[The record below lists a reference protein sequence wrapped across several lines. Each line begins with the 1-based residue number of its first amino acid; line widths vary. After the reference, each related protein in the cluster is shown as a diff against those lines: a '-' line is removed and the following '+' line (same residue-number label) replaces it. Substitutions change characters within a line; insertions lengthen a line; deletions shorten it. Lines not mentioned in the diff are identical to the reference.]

1 MIIHGSVEDIIFR
14 NEDNGYSVINI
25 DYNHS
30 LLTCVGKAVSVN
42 IGEEVELSGE
52 FVENAKFGK
61 QFAFS
66 TLAAVEPKS
75 KEGIKKYLASGLIDG
90 VGPATAEKIVEHF
103 GKDSLE
109 IISFAPIRLSEIR
122 GISKKKALSIGE
134 SFNEKRNVQNAV
146 MFLQKYNISL
156 TLSLKIFNFYKDRT
170 VSIVSENPYRLVE
183 DIDGIGFLTADKIAI
198 SMGIPSDSDFRVRAG
213 ILHVLG
219 DASDKNGHTYLPKDT
234 LLESIKELLKIDE
247 VVLNKLFEEEL
258 EKLQIESRI
267 KVFELKD
274 EECVCLKTFYFMESS
289 IAGKLIL
296 SDLSELDTQ
305 VDVETEIKEYERINK
320 IVLHDTQKEAIKSA
334 VKGQVTVITGGPGTG
349 KTTIVKCI
357 LSCCKNYTNKI
368 YLLAPTGR
376 ASKRLTETCRYE
388 ASTIHR
394 ALEVTYKDG
403 EKPVFKYNEKNKLR
417 ADVVIVDEMSMVDV
431 YLFSS
436 LLRALPSTCKLIL
449 VGDKDQLPSV
459 GAGNVLRDIIESKV
473 INTVKLTHIYRQDD
487 KSLIV
492 SNAHLINEGKMPD
505 LTNKSNDF
513 FYENRQDLDN
523 MFETVVDLVT
533 RRLPKYAMCDSSDIQ
548 VLCAMRSGI
557 CGVENLN
564 RRLQELIN
572 PPSLKKREIVFET
585 RTLREGD
592 KVMQVINDY
601 DLKWTKVY
609 DDGRIEEGEGIFNGD
624 MGKIIKIDY
633 QTSEATVWFDD
644 DRMAVYSKVQASE
657 LFVCYATTIHKSQ
670 GSEFDVVV
678 VPVVSGAPNIVT
690 RNLLYTAVTRA
701 KKIVV
706 LVGPKKNIL
715 RMIYNNNITR
725 RYTMLGELLKL
736 QKQKAENIYGE

>member
-1 MIIHGSVEDIIFR
+1 MVISGSVEDIIFR

-25 DYNHS
+25 DYNHT
-30 LLTCVGKAVSVN
+30 LLTCVGRAVSVN
-42 IGEEVELSGE
+42 IGEEVELTGE

-66 TLAAVEPKS
+66 TLTTVEPKS

-90 VGPATAEKIVEHF
+90 VGPATAEKIVDAF

-109 IISFAPIRLSEIR
+109 IISFATIRNREIKR
-122 GISKKKALSIGE
+122 ISKKKALEIGE

-156 TLSLKIFNFYKDRT
+156 TLSLKIFNIYKEKT
-170 VSIVSENPYRLVE
+170 VDIVSSNPYKLVE
-183 DIDGIGFLTADKIAI
+183 DIDGIGFLTADKIAV
-198 SMGIPSDSDFRVRAG
+198 SMGIRPDSDFRVRAG
-213 ILHVLG
+213 ILHVLT
-219 DASDKNGHTYLPKDT
+219 DSADKNGHTYLPKEELFESV
-234 LLESIKELLKIDE
+234 LLLLKVDE
-247 VVLNKLFEEEL
+247 VMLRKLFEEEL
-258 EKLQIESRI
+258 ENLQIESKI
-267 KVFELKD
+267 KVFELKGRD
-274 EECVCLKTFYFMESS
+274 CVCLKNFYFMESS

-296 SDLSELDTQ
+296 SDLSATSVS
-305 VDVETEIKEYERINK
+305 VDVEEEIKEYERINK
-320 IVLHDTQKEAIKSA
+320 IVLHSTQKDAIRSA
-334 VKGQVTVITGGPGTG
+334 VTGQVTVITGGPGTG

-368 YLLAPTGR
+368 FLLAPTGR
-376 ASKRLTETCRYE
+376 ASKRLTETCNYE

-394 ALEVTYKDG
+394 ALEVTYKEG

-459 GAGNVLRDIIESKV
+459 GAGNVLRDIIESGV
-473 INTVKLTHIYRQDD
+473 ITTVKLTHIYRQDD

-505 LTNKSNDF
+505 LSNRSTDF
-513 FYENRQDLDN
+513 FYENRVDLDS
-523 MFETVVDLVT
+523 MFSTVVDLVT
-533 RRLPKYAMCDSSDIQ
+533 RRLPSYAQVESRDIQ
-548 VLCAMRSGI
+548 VLCAMRSGV

-572 PPSLKKREIVFET
+572 PPSFKKREIVFET
-585 RTLREGD
+585 RNLREGD

-601 DLKWTKVY
+601 DLKWTKIY
-609 DDGRIEEGEGIFNGD
+609 DDGRVEEGSGVFNGD
-624 MGKIIKIDY
+624 MGKILNIDY
-633 QTSEATVWFDD
+633 QTLEATVWFDD
-644 DRMAVYSKVQASE
+644 DRIAKYSKLQAGE

-701 KKIVV
+701 KKLVV

-715 RMIYNNNITR
+715 RMIYNNNITK

-736 QKQKAENIYGE
+736 QKKKADDIYGD

>member
-1 MIIHGSVEDIIFR
+1 MVISGSVEDIIFR

-25 DYNHS
+25 DYDHT
-30 LLTCVGKAVSVN
+30 LLTCVGRAVSVN
-42 IGEEVELSGE
+42 IGEEVELTGE

-66 TLAAVEPKS
+66 TLTTVEPKS

-90 VGPATAEKIVEHF
+90 VGPATAEKIVDAF

-109 IISFAPIRLSEIR
+109 IISFAPLRLSEIK
-122 GISKKKALSIGE
+122 GISKKKALEIGE

-156 TLSLKIFNFYKDRT
+156 TLSLKIFNIYKEKT
-170 VSIVSENPYRLVE
+170 VDIVSSNPYKLVE
-183 DIDGIGFLTADKIAI
+183 DIDGIGFLTADKIAV
-198 SMGIPSDSDFRVRAG
+198 SMGIRPDSDFRVRAG
-213 ILHVLG
+213 ILHVLT
-219 DASDKNGHTYLPKDT
+219 DSADKNGHTYLPKEELFESV
-234 LLESIKELLKIDE
+234 LLLLKVDE
-247 VVLNKLFEEEL
+247 VMLRKLFEEEL
-258 EKLQIESRI
+258 ENLQIESKI
-267 KVFELKD
+267 KVFELKGRD
-274 EECVCLKTFYFMESS
+274 CVCLKNFYFMESS

-296 SDLSELDTQ
+296 SDLSATSVS
-305 VDVETEIKEYERINK
+305 VDVEEEIKEYERINK
-320 IVLHDTQKEAIKSA
+320 IVLHSTQKDAIRSA
-334 VKGQVTVITGGPGTG
+334 VTGQVTVITGGPGTG

-368 YLLAPTGR
+368 FLLAPTGR
-376 ASKRLTETCRYE
+376 ASKRLTETCNYE

-394 ALEVTYKDG
+394 ALEVTYKEG

-459 GAGNVLRDIIESKV
+459 GAGNVLRDIIESGV
-473 INTVKLTHIYRQDD
+473 ITTVKLTHIYRQDD

-505 LTNKSNDF
+505 LSNRSTDF
-513 FYENRQDLDN
+513 FYENREDLDS
-523 MFETVVDLVT
+523 MFSTVVDLVT
-533 RRLPKYAMCDSSDIQ
+533 RRLPSYAQVESRDIQ
-548 VLCAMRSGI
+548 VLCAMRSGV

-572 PPSLKKREIVFET
+572 PPSFKKREIVFET
-585 RTLREGD
+585 RNLREGD

-601 DLKWTKVY
+601 DLKWTKIY
-609 DDGRIEEGEGIFNGD
+609 DDGRVEEGSGVFNGD
-624 MGKIIKIDY
+624 MGKILNIDY
-633 QTSEATVWFDD
+633 QTLEATVWFDD
-644 DRMAVYSKVQASE
+644 DRIAKYSKLQAGE

-701 KKIVV
+701 KKLVV

-715 RMIYNNNITR
+715 RMIYNNNITK

-736 QKQKAENIYGE
+736 QKKKADDIYGD

>member
-1 MIIHGSVEDIIFR
+1 MVISGSVEDIIFR

-25 DYNHS
+25 DYNHT
-30 LLTCVGKAVSVN
+30 LLTCVGRAVSVN
-42 IGEEVELSGE
+42 IGEEVELTGE

-66 TLAAVEPKS
+66 TLTTVEPKS

-90 VGPATAEKIVEHF
+90 VGPATAEKIVDAF

-109 IISFAPIRLSEIR
+109 IISFAPLRLSEIK
-122 GISKKKALSIGE
+122 GISKKKALEIGE

-156 TLSLKIFNFYKDRT
+156 TLSLKIFNIYKEKT
-170 VSIVSENPYRLVE
+170 VDIVSSNPYKLVE
-183 DIDGIGFLTADKIAI
+183 DIDGIGFLTADKIAV
-198 SMGIPSDSDFRVRAG
+198 SMGIRPDSDFRVRAG
-213 ILHVLG
+213 ILHVLT
-219 DASDKNGHTYLPKDT
+219 DSADKNGHTYLPKEELFESV
-234 LLESIKELLKIDE
+234 LLLLKVDE
-247 VVLNKLFEEEL
+247 VMLRKLFEEEL
-258 EKLQIESRI
+258 ENLQIESKI
-267 KVFELKD
+267 KVFELKGRD
-274 EECVCLKTFYFMESS
+274 CVCLKNFYFMESS

-296 SDLSELDTQ
+296 SDLSATSVS
-305 VDVETEIKEYERINK
+305 VDVEEEIKEYERINK
-320 IVLHDTQKEAIKSA
+320 IVLHSTQKDAIRSA
-334 VKGQVTVITGGPGTG
+334 VTGQVTVITGGPGTG

-368 YLLAPTGR
+368 FLLAPTGR
-376 ASKRLTETCRYE
+376 ASKRLTETCNYE

-394 ALEVTYKDG
+394 ALEVTYKEG

-459 GAGNVLRDIIESKV
+459 GAGNVLRDIIESGV
-473 INTVKLTHIYRQDD
+473 ITTVKLTHIYRQDD

-505 LTNKSNDF
+505 LSNRSTDF
-513 FYENRQDLDN
+513 FYENRVDLDS
-523 MFETVVDLVT
+523 MFSTVVDLVT
-533 RRLPKYAMCDSSDIQ
+533 RRLPSYAQVESRDIQ
-548 VLCAMRSGI
+548 VLCAMRSGV

-572 PPSLKKREIVFET
+572 PPSFKKREIVFET
-585 RTLREGD
+585 RNLREGD

-601 DLKWTKVY
+601 DLKWTKIY
-609 DDGRIEEGEGIFNGD
+609 DDGRVEEGSGVFNGD
-624 MGKIIKIDY
+624 MGKILNIDY
-633 QTSEATVWFDD
+633 QTLEATVWFDD
-644 DRMAVYSKVQASE
+644 DRIAKYSKLQAGE

-701 KKIVV
+701 KKLVV

-715 RMIYNNNITR
+715 RMIYNNNITK

-736 QKQKAENIYGE
+736 QKKKADDIYGD